1 MRSPVKLDAG
11 VLLHFHSKEG
21 RETTAKVV
29 YCEPL
34 DAERKGWQLGAR
46 LDRPENFWG
55 LKSYPQDWSRLPAPA
70 EPTTDMLPAKL
81 MAKNVQPM
89 QAGEKIPASLKTMLD
104 NLQKQVGEDRLRAL
118 VADAMRP
125 LLSELA
131 ELRET
136 VSRAQAPRERSKFE
150 VSLSH
155 IPPELQDQIE
165 LRLRKELGPRVLDE
179 ARSQS
184 AQVLEAAKGAIEK
197 TTFASHAE
205 FRERVS
211 EDLKAVEKR
220 VLAATADVEKNIQTV
235 SGDTVEKL
243 RDHVRREMGEFHQ
256 HIVDAGNRLK
266 RLSDE
271 LLQVQQ
277 HTLNEEHDGHRRE
290 LEQLQTTVVSEATRV
305 QAEVADMDGRIAKL
319 DEAAR
324 GLESGLD
331 IRLSKLASNTVSS
344 ARTQLESTVDVI
356 LGELS
361 TRSAKELTE
370 QVDEAAV
377 RLGTI
382 QKGIENVASESMRL
396 QAAGTLESF
405 EKNLDELART
415 SVDRTRTALASGLSS
430 LVRGL
435 GEQFRLDPATDER
448 SGRAQ
453 GD

>member
-1 MRSPVKLDAG
+1 
-11 VLLHFHSKEG
+11 
-21 RETTAKVV
+21 
-29 YCEPL
+29 
-34 DAERKGWQLGAR
+34 
-46 LDRPENFWG
+46 
-55 LKSYPQDWSRLPAPA
+55 
-70 EPTTDMLPAKL
+70 
-81 MAKNVQPM
+81 
-89 QAGEKIPASLKTMLD
+89 
-104 NLQKQVGEDRLRAL
+104 
-118 VADAMRP
+118 
-125 LLSELA
+125 
-131 ELRET
+131 
-136 VSRAQAPRERSKFE
+136 
-150 VSLSH
+150 
-155 IPPELQDQIE
+155 
-165 LRLRKELGPRVLDE
+165 VLDE